1 MGCGR
6 KDDQHKEKNC
16 ICEVVR
22 AIKDIQDAAED
33 ICDCP
38 ANCFQNHW
46 VRSSLPEEDRPPIR
60 GYSS

>member
-6 KDDQHKEKNC
+6 KDDQHKEKTAS
-16 ICEVVR
+16 V
-22 AIKDIQDAAED
+22 KWS
-33 ICDCP
+33 CDQRHSRCCRGYMRLP
-38 ANCFQNHW
+38 ANCFQEPL